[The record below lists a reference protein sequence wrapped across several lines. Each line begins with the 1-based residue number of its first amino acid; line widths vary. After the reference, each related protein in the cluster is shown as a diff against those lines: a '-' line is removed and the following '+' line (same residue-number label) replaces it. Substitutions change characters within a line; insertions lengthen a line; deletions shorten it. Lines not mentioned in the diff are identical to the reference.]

1 MKEQSRIAN
10 IVSSKFYPLLLF
22 FVSFVFVVLF
32 SRSTSFLYVYEGFD
46 AAIFKQMG
54 LAVLRGKTLYLDY
67 FDNKGCLLYFIQA
80 LGLYLG
86 GNFIILLMQTISL
99 TITLVIWD
107 KIIAFYREGRSRF
120 ICLAIALFL
129 MLCFYDGGD
138 LSEEWC
144 LPFASYP
151 IYLYFRHLNTNRTIK
166 KSEMFF
172 VGVCFG
178 IIAFIRIN
186 NACVF
191 LGFILYLFFNFLKNK
206 DFKKFIFN
214 ALLII
219 LGFTMISGLC
229 ILYFYLKAGC
239 LGVNEMIYGTFLSY
253 FEYFDY
259 KIKQT
264 VFHFIFYIL
273 FIICCI
279 SIICINNFK
288 QKEILIPTLIS
299 YALFI
304 CSSGTR
310 CFTHYLMATLPLI
323 VVCLLNIDFKTHRKL
338 NFILTLTAIVPIIS
352 FLIRPI
358 GFFFNDLVLDK
369 EPFKT
374 SYNEFHRCIE
384 EIPETERD
392 SIYNYNLSGIGAG
405 MMQHEGL
412 LQCNRVLFSP
422 LALHLPTLFK
432 EEISKPF
439 IWPKWILISG
449 DKAVNKNDVEF
460 ILENY
465 DLKNYFEHNTKYV
478 KGLNMG
484 EISTVCFF
492 CRKDQTPATSVP

>member
-22 FVSFVFVVLF
+22 FLSFVFVVLF

-151 IYLYFRHLNTNRTIK
+151 IYLYFRNLNTNKGIRKI
-166 KSEMFF
+166 EMLAI
-172 VGVCFG
+172 GICFG

-186 NACVF
+186 NASAF
-191 LGFILYLFFNFLKNK
+191 LGFIAY
-206 DFKKFIFN
+206 
-214 ALLII
+214 
-219 LGFTMISGLC
+219 
-229 ILYFYLKAGC
+229 LYFVLLQKKKYKKLISNVLLFLFGTMLIAGMCFMYFYVKAGSI
-239 LGVNEMIYGTFLSY
+239 GVKEMIYGTFLSY
-253 FEYFDY
+253 FEYFGYQDPRPVY
-259 KIKQT
+259 YY
-264 VFHFIFYIL
+264 VFYIL
-273 FIICCI
+273 SLIVGITLV
-279 SIICINNFK
+279 CINASK
-288 QKEILIPTLIS
+288 QKEILIPTLLS
-299 YALFI
+299 YAFFI
-304 CSSGTR
+304 SSSGTR
-310 CFTHYLMATLPLI
+310 CFIHYLMVIIPLIVTLLTIIDFKKYHKTNLALLLIGLLPLI
-323 VVCLLNIDFKTHRKL
+323 G
-338 NFILTLTAIVPIIS
+338 
-352 FLIRPI
+352 FLIRPV

-374 SYNEFHRCIE
+374 SYNEFHHCIE

-412 LQCNRVLFSP
+412 LQCNRVFFSP

-449 DKAVNKNDVEF
+449 DKAYNENDVEF

-465 DLKNYFEHNTKYV
+465 DLKNYFVHNTKYV

-484 EISTVCFF
+484 EISTVCFY
-492 CRKDQTPATSVP
+492 CRKDQTPAP